1 METILI
7 KALQLIV
14 ALALL
19 IILHEGGHFFAAK
32 LFKVRV
38 EKFYLFFDW
47 KFSIFSTYSN
57 WWRKLMGKAPVKKKE
72 NGSYEYEGT
81 EYGIGWIPLG
91 GYVAISGMVDE
102 SSFKEDGSQKSFW
115 KQLPQLLKNIIIKN
129 SDVKGEPWEFR
140 THPAWQRLI
149 IMLGG
154 IIMNFITAFVI
165 YAMVLFTWG
174 ESFVKSEDMS
184 YGMKFSEQAK
194 ADGFQDGDIII
205 KTDDEVIESWST
217 SVLQEMSNAK
227 TVTVLRENPEAKD
240 GARQEV
246 VINMPEELSLLD
258 MIEPPLYA
266 SMRAPLQIDSILPGT
281 PAEDMGLKKTDKI
294 CSVNGIAVEDF
305 NDFQNSLIAL
315 QKALPENANFGD
327 SLKARQITLVLND
340 SATKQV
346 TLTPEFTL
354 GFANAMPYQDKIT
367 TKTYGF
373 FESFP
378 AGFRYGM
385 QTLASYVDQM
395 KYVFTKKGARQ
406 VGGFISIGKIFPD
419 AWNWQKFWLL
429 TAFLSIVLGFMN
441 VLPIPAL
448 DGGHA
453 LFATFEL
460 LTGKRLNDN
469 FLLVVQYFG
478 MYLLLAIMVL
488 AQMNDILRL
497 FNI

>member
-1 METILI
+1 MDTILI
-7 KALQLIV
+7 KGLQLIV

-32 LFKVRV
+32 IFKVRV

-47 KFSIFSTYSN
+47 KFSLFSTYSN
-57 WWRKLMGKAPVKKKE
+57 WWRKLMGKAPAKKKE

-115 KQLPQLLKNIIIKN
+115 KQLPQLMKNIIIKN

-174 ESFVKSEDMS
+174 ESFVKSEDMT

-194 ADGFQDGDIII
+194 ADGFRDGDIII
-205 KTDDEVIESWST
+205 KTDDEVVESWST
-217 SVLQEMSNAK
+217 SILQEMSNAK
-227 TVTVLRENPEAKD
+227 TVTVLRNGK
-240 GARQEV
+240 EV
-246 VINMPEELSLLD
+246 VINMPEKLSLLD

-266 SMRAPLQIDSILPGT
+266 AMRAPLQIDSILPGT
-281 PAEDMGLKKTDKI
+281 PAEDMGLKKTDRI

-327 SLKARQITLVLND
+327 SLRARQITLVLND
-340 SATKQV
+340 SVTKQV

-378 AGFRYGM
+378 AGVKYGWT
-385 QTLASYVDQM
+385 TLTSYADQM
-395 KYVFTKKGARQ
+395 KYIFTKKGARQ
-406 VGGFISIGKIFPD
+406 VGGFISIGNIFPD
-419 AWNWQKFWLL
+419 AWNWQRFWLL
-429 TAFLSIVLGFMN
+429 TAFLSIALGFVN

-460 LTGKRLNDN
+460 ITGKRLNDN
-469 FLLVVQYFG
+469 FLMVVQYFG
-478 MYLLLAIMVL
+478 MYLLLALMVL
-488 AQMNDILRL
+488 AQLNDILRIFGL
-497 FNI
+497 

>member
-1 METILI
+1 MDTILI
-7 KALQLIV
+7 KGLQLII

-19 IILHEGGHFFAAK
+19 IILHEGGHFFTAK

-47 KFSIFSTYSN
+47 KFSLFSTYSN
-57 WWRKLMGKAPVKKKE
+57 WWRKLTGKAPAKKKE
-72 NGSYEYEGT
+72 NGEYEYEGT

-91 GYVAISGMVDE
+91 GYVKISGMVDE
-102 SSFKEDGSQKSFW
+102 SSFNEDDSQKSFW
-115 KQLPQLLKNIIIKN
+115 KQLPHLMKNIIIKN
-129 SDVKGEPWEFR
+129 EDVKGEKWEFR

-154 IIMNFITAFVI
+154 IIMNFITAFAI

-174 ESFVKSEDMS
+174 ESFVKSEDMN

-194 ADGFQDGDIII
+194 ADGFRDGDIII
-205 KTDDEVIESWST
+205 KTDDEKVESWST
-217 SVLQEMSNAK
+217 SVLQSISNAK
-227 TVTVLRENPEAKD
+227 TVTVLREGKEII
-240 GARQEV
+240 
-246 VINMPEELSLLD
+246 INMPNELSLLD
-258 MIEPPLYA
+258 MIEQPLYA
-266 SMRAPLQIDSILPGT
+266 AMRAPLAIDSILPGT
-281 PAEDMGLKKTDKI
+281 PAEEMGLKKTDKI
-294 CSVNGIAVEDF
+294 CSVNGVEVKDF
-305 NDFQNSLIAL
+305 NDFQNSLLAL
-315 QKALPENANFGD
+315 QQALPEKANFGD

-340 SATKQV
+340 SVTKKV

-378 AGFRYGM
+378 TGVKYGWK
-385 QTLASYVDQM
+385 TLTSYADQM
-395 KYVFTKKGARQ
+395 KYIFTKKGARQ
-406 VGGFISIGKIFPD
+406 VGGFISIGNIFPD
-419 AWNWQKFWLL
+419 AWNWQRFWLL
-429 TAFLSIVLGFMN
+429 TAFLSIALGFVN

-478 MYLLLAIMVL
+478 MYILLGLMVL
-488 AQMNDILRL
+488 AQLNDILRIFGL
-497 FNI
+497 

>member
-1 METILI
+1 
-7 KALQLIV
+7 
-14 ALALL
+14 
-19 IILHEGGHFFAAK
+19 
-32 LFKVRV
+32 
-38 EKFYLFFDW
+38 
-47 KFSIFSTYSN
+47 
-57 WWRKLMGKAPVKKKE
+57 
-72 NGSYEYEGT
+72 
-81 EYGIGWIPLG
+81 
-91 GYVAISGMVDE
+91 MVDE

-340 SATKQV
+340 SVTKQV

>member
-7 KALQLIV
+7 KGLQLVI

-32 LFKVRV
+32 IFKVRV

-47 KFSIFSTYSN
+47 KFSLFSTYSN
-57 WWRKLMGKAPVKKKE
+57 WWRKLVGKAPAKKQE

-102 SSFKEDGSQKSFW
+102 SSFKEEGSQKSFW
-115 KQLPQLLKNIIIKN
+115 KQLPQLMKNIIIKN
-129 SDVKGEPWEFR
+129 SDVKGELWEFR

-174 ESFVKSEDMS
+174 ESFVKSEDMA

-194 ADGFQDGDIII
+194 ADGFCDGDIII
-205 KTDDEVIESWST
+205 KTDDEHVDSWST
-217 SVLQEMSNAK
+217 AILQEMSNAK
-227 TVTVLRENPEAKD
+227 TVTVLRD
-240 GARQEV
+240 GKET
-246 VINMPEELSLLD
+246 VITMPEEKSLLD

-266 SMRAPLQIDSILPGT
+266 AMRAPLQIDSILPGS

-294 CSVNGIAVEDF
+294 CSINGIKVEDF
-305 NDFQNSLIAL
+305 NDFQNALIAL
-315 QKALPENANFGD
+315 QKNLPENANFGD

-340 SATKQV
+340 SITKEA

-378 AGFRYGM
+378 AGVTYGW
-385 QTLASYVDQM
+385 QTLTSYADQM
-395 KYVFTKKGARQ
+395 KYIFTKKGARQ
-406 VGGFISIGKIFPD
+406 VGGFISIGNIFPD
-419 AWNWQKFWLL
+419 AWNWQRFWLL
-429 TAFLSIVLGFMN
+429 TAFLSIALGFVN

-460 LTGKRLNDN
+460 ITGKRLNDN

-478 MYLLLAIMVL
+478 MYLLLALMVL
-488 AQMNDILRL
+488 AQLNDILRIFGL
-497 FNI
+497 

>member
-7 KALQLIV
+7 KGLQLVI

-32 LFKVRV
+32 IFKVRV

-47 KFSIFSTYSN
+47 KFSLFSTYSN
-57 WWRKLMGKAPVKKKE
+57 WWRKLVGKAPAKKQE

-102 SSFKEDGSQKSFW
+102 SSFKEEGSQKSFW
-115 KQLPQLLKNIIIKN
+115 KQLPQLMKNIIKN

-174 ESFVKSEDMS
+174 ESFVKSEDMA

-194 ADGFQDGDIII
+194 ADGFCDGDIII
-205 KTDDEVIESWST
+205 KTDDEHVDSWST
-217 SVLQEMSNAK
+217 AILQEMSNAK
-227 TVTVLRENPEAKD
+227 TVTVLRD
-240 GARQEV
+240 GKET
-246 VINMPEELSLLD
+246 VITMPEEKSLLD

-266 SMRAPLQIDSILPGT
+266 AMRAPLQIDSILPGS

-294 CSVNGIAVEDF
+294 CSINGIKVEDF
-305 NDFQNSLIAL
+305 NDFQNALIAL
-315 QKALPENANFGD
+315 QKNLPENANFGD

-340 SATKQV
+340 SITKEA

-378 AGFRYGM
+378 AGVKYGW
-385 QTLASYVDQM
+385 QTLTSYADQM
-395 KYVFTKKGARQ
+395 KYIFTKKGARQ
-406 VGGFISIGKIFPD
+406 VGGFISIGNIFPD
-419 AWNWQKFWLL
+419 AWNWQRFWLL
-429 TAFLSIVLGFMN
+429 TAFLSIALGFVN

-460 LTGKRLNDN
+460 ITGKRLNDN

-478 MYLLLAIMVL
+478 MYLLLALMVL
-488 AQMNDILRL
+488 AQLNDILRIFGL
-497 FNI
+497 

>member
-7 KALQLIV
+7 KGLQLII

-32 LFKVRV
+32 MFKVRV

-47 KFSIFSTYSN
+47 KFSLFSTYSN
-57 WWRKLMGKAPVKKKE
+57 WWRKLIGKAPVKKKE

-102 SSFKEDGSQKSFW
+102 SSFKEDGSQKGFW
-115 KQLPQLLKNIIIKN
+115 KQLPQLMKNIIIKN
-129 SDVKGEPWEFR
+129 SDVKGESWEFR

-174 ESFVKSEDMS
+174 ESYVKSEDMS

-194 ADGFQDGDIII
+194 ADGFRDGDIIV
-205 KTDDEVIESWST
+205 KTDDEHVESWSI
-217 SVLQEMSNAK
+217 SVLQDMSNAK
-227 TVTVLRENPEAKD
+227 TVTVLRD
-240 GARQEV
+240 GQEV
-246 VINMPEELSLLD
+246 VINMPEEKSLLD
-258 MIEPPLYA
+258 MIEQPMYA
-266 SMRAPLQIDSILPGT
+266 AMRAPLKIDSILPGT
-281 PAEDMGLKKTDKI
+281 PAEEMGLKKTDRI
-294 CSVNGIAVEDF
+294 CSVNGIVVEDF
-305 NDFQNSLIAL
+305 NDFQNALIAI
-315 QKALPENANFGD
+315 QKALPEDANFGD
-327 SLKARQITLVLND
+327 SLKARQITMVLND
-340 SATKQV
+340 SVTKNV

-354 GFANAMPYQDKIT
+354 GFANAMPYMDKIT
-367 TKTYGF
+367 IKKYGF

-378 AGFRYGM
+378 AGVKYGWD
-385 QTLASYVDQM
+385 TLTNYVDQM

-406 VGGFISIGKIFPD
+406 VGGFISIGNIFPD

-429 TAFLSIVLGFMN
+429 TAFLSIALGFIN

-478 MYLLLAIMVL
+478 MYLLLALMIL
-488 AQMNDILRL
+488 AQLNDVLRL

>member
-7 KALQLIV
+7 KGLQLII

-32 LFKVRV
+32 MFKVRV

-47 KFSIFSTYSN
+47 KFSLFSTYSN

-102 SSFKEDGSQKSFW
+102 SSFKEDGSQKGFW
-115 KQLPQLLKNIIIKN
+115 KQLPQLMKNIIIKN
-129 SDVKGEPWEFR
+129 SDVKGESWEFR

-174 ESFVKSEDMS
+174 ESYVKSEDMS

-194 ADGFQDGDIII
+194 ADGFRDGDIIV
-205 KTDDEVIESWST
+205 KTDDEHVESWSI
-217 SVLQEMSNAK
+217 SVLQDMSNAK
-227 TVTVLRENPEAKD
+227 TVTVLRD
-240 GARQEV
+240 GQEV
-246 VINMPEELSLLD
+246 VINMPEEKSLLD
-258 MIEPPLYA
+258 MIEQPMYA
-266 SMRAPLQIDSILPGT
+266 AMRAPLKIDSILPGT
-281 PAEDMGLKKTDKI
+281 PAEEMGLKKTDRI

-305 NDFQNSLIAL
+305 NDFQNALIAI
-315 QKALPENANFGD
+315 QKTLPEDANFGD
-327 SLKARQITLVLND
+327 SLKARQITMVLND
-340 SATKQV
+340 SVTKNV

-354 GFANAMPYQDKIT
+354 GFANAMPYMDKIT
-367 TKTYGF
+367 IKKYGF

-378 AGFRYGM
+378 AGVKYGWD
-385 QTLASYVDQM
+385 TLTNYVDQM

-406 VGGFISIGKIFPD
+406 VGGFISIGNIFPD

-429 TAFLSIVLGFMN
+429 TAFLSIALGFIN

-478 MYLLLAIMVL
+478 MYLLLALMIL
-488 AQMNDILRL
+488 AQLNDVLRL

>member
-47 KFSIFSTYSN
+47 KFSLFSTYSN

-102 SSFKEDGSQKSFW
+102 SSFKEDGSQKNFW
-115 KQLPQLLKNIIIKN
+115 KQLPQLMKNIIIKN

-174 ESFVKSEDMS
+174 ESFVKSEDMN

-205 KTDDEVIESWST
+205 MTDDEVVESWST
-217 SVLQEMSNAK
+217 SVLQDMSNAK
-227 TVTVLRENPEAKD
+227 TVTVLREGQKK
-240 GARQEV
+240 
-246 VINMPEELSLLD
+246 VITMPQNLSLLD

-266 SMRAPLQIDSILPGT
+266 AMRAPLQIDSILPGS

-327 SLKARQITLVLND
+327 SLKARQIMLVLND
-340 SATKQV
+340 TITKQV

-378 AGFRYGM
+378 AGVKYGWA
-385 QTLASYVDQM
+385 TLTSYADQM
-395 KYVFTKKGARQ
+395 KYIFTKKGARQ
-406 VGGFISIGKIFPD
+406 VGGFISIGNIFPD
-419 AWNWQKFWLL
+419 AWNWQRFWLL
-429 TAFLSIVLGFMN
+429 TAFLSIALGFVN

-460 LTGKRLNDN
+460 ITGKRLNDN

-478 MYLLLAIMVL
+478 MYILLGLMVL
-488 AQMNDILRL
+488 AQLNDILRIFGL
-497 FNI
+497 

>member
-47 KFSIFSTYSN
+47 KFSLFSTYSN

-102 SSFKEDGSQKSFW
+102 SSFKEDGSQKNFW
-115 KQLPQLLKNIIIKN
+115 KQLPQLMKNIIIKN

-174 ESFVKSEDMS
+174 ESFVKSEDMN
-184 YGMKFSEQAK
+184 YGMKFSKQAK

-205 KTDDEVIESWST
+205 MTDDEVVESWST
-217 SVLQEMSNAK
+217 SVLQDMSNAK
-227 TVTVLRENPEAKD
+227 TVTVLREGQKK
-240 GARQEV
+240 
-246 VINMPEELSLLD
+246 VITMPQNLSLLD

-266 SMRAPLQIDSILPGT
+266 AMRAPLQIDSILPGS

-340 SATKQV
+340 TITKQV

-378 AGFRYGM
+378 AGVKYGWA
-385 QTLASYVDQM
+385 TLTSYADQM
-395 KYVFTKKGARQ
+395 KYIFTKKGARQ
-406 VGGFISIGKIFPD
+406 VGGFISIGNIFPD
-419 AWNWQKFWLL
+419 AWNWQRFWLL
-429 TAFLSIVLGFMN
+429 TAFLSIALGFVN

-460 LTGKRLNDN
+460 ITGKRLNDN

-478 MYLLLAIMVL
+478 MYILLGLMVL
-488 AQMNDILRL
+488 AQLNDILRIFGL
-497 FNI
+497 

>member
-47 KFSIFSTYSN
+47 KFSLFSTYSN

-102 SSFKEDGSQKSFW
+102 SSFKEDGSQKNFW
-115 KQLPQLLKNIIIKN
+115 KQLPQLMKNIIIKN

-174 ESFVKSEDMS
+174 ESFVKSEDMN

-205 KTDDEVIESWST
+205 MTDDEVVESWST
-217 SVLQEMSNAK
+217 SVLQDMSNAK
-227 TVTVLRENPEAKD
+227 TVTVLREGQKT
-240 GARQEV
+240 
-246 VINMPEELSLLD
+246 VITMPQNLSLLD

-266 SMRAPLQIDSILPGT
+266 AMRAPLQIDSILPGS

-340 SATKQV
+340 TITKQV

-378 AGFRYGM
+378 AGVKYGWA
-385 QTLASYVDQM
+385 TLTSYADQM
-395 KYVFTKKGARQ
+395 KYIFTKKGARQ
-406 VGGFISIGKIFPD
+406 VGGFISIGNIFPD
-419 AWNWQKFWLL
+419 AWNWQRFWLL
-429 TAFLSIVLGFMN
+429 TAFLSIALGFVN

-460 LTGKRLNDN
+460 ITGKRLNDN

-478 MYLLLAIMVL
+478 MYILLGLMVL
-488 AQMNDILRL
+488 AQLNDILRIFGL
-497 FNI
+497 

>member
-7 KALQLIV
+7 KGLQLII

-32 LFKVRV
+32 MFKVRV

-47 KFSIFSTYSN
+47 KFSLFSTYSN

-102 SSFKEDGSQKSFW
+102 SSFKEDGSQKGFW
-115 KQLPQLLKNIIIKN
+115 KQLPQLMKNIIIKN
-129 SDVKGEPWEFR
+129 SEVKGEKWEFR

-174 ESFVKSEDMS
+174 ESYVKSEDMS

-194 ADGFQDGDIII
+194 ADGFRDGDIIV
-205 KTDDEVIESWST
+205 KTDDEHVESWSI
-217 SVLQEMSNAK
+217 SVLQDMSNAK
-227 TVTVLRENPEAKD
+227 TVTVLRD
-240 GARQEV
+240 GQEV
-246 VINMPEELSLLD
+246 VINMPEEKSLLD
-258 MIEPPLYA
+258 MIEQPMYA
-266 SMRAPLQIDSILPGT
+266 AMRAPLKIDSILPGT
-281 PAEDMGLKKTDKI
+281 PAEEMGLKKTDRI
-294 CSVNGIAVEDF
+294 CSVNGIVVEDF
-305 NDFQNSLIAL
+305 NDFQNALIAI
-315 QKALPENANFGD
+315 QKTLPEDANFGD
-327 SLKARQITLVLND
+327 SLKARQITMVLND
-340 SATKQV
+340 SVTKNV

-354 GFANAMPYQDKIT
+354 GFANAMPYMDKIT
-367 TKTYGF
+367 IKKYGF

-378 AGFRYGM
+378 AGVKYGWD
-385 QTLASYVDQM
+385 TLTNYVDQM

-406 VGGFISIGKIFPD
+406 VGGFISIGNIFPD

-429 TAFLSIVLGFMN
+429 TAFLSIALGFIN

-478 MYLLLAIMVL
+478 MYLLLALMIL
-488 AQMNDILRL
+488 AQLNDVLRL

>member
-7 KALQLIV
+7 KGLQLIV

-32 LFKVRV
+32 IFKVRV

-47 KFSIFSTYSN
+47 KFSLFSTYSN
-57 WWRKLMGKAPVKKKE
+57 WWRKLIGKAPAKKKE

-115 KQLPQLLKNIIIKN
+115 KQLPQLMKNIIIKN

-174 ESFVKSEDMS
+174 ESFVKSEDMN

-194 ADGFQDGDIII
+194 ADGFRDGDIII
-205 KTDDEVIESWST
+205 KTDDEVVESWST
-217 SVLQEMSNAK
+217 AVLQEMSNAQ
-227 TVTVLRENPEAKD
+227 TVTVLRD
-240 GARQEV
+240 GKEM
-246 VINMPEELSLLD
+246 VITMPKEKSLLD

-266 SMRAPLQIDSILPGT
+266 AMRAPLQIDSILPGS

-294 CSVNGIAVEDF
+294 CSVNGIAIEDF
-305 NDFQNSLIAL
+305 NDFQNALIIL
-315 QKALPENANFGD
+315 QKDLPENANFGD

-340 SATKQV
+340 SITKQV

-378 AGFRYGM
+378 AGVKYGWK
-385 QTLASYVDQM
+385 TLTSYADQM
-395 KYVFTKKGARQ
+395 KYIFTKKGARQ
-406 VGGFISIGKIFPD
+406 VGGFISIGNIFPD
-419 AWNWQKFWLL
+419 AWNWQRFWLL
-429 TAFLSIVLGFMN
+429 TAFLSIALGFVN

-478 MYLLLAIMVL
+478 MYLLLALMVL
-488 AQMNDILRL
+488 AQLNDILRL
-497 FNI
+497 FGL

>member
-340 SATKQV
+340 SVTKQV

>member
-1 METILI
+1 MDTILI
-7 KALQLIV
+7 KGLQLIV

-32 LFKVRV
+32 IFKVRV

-47 KFSIFSTYSN
+47 KFSLFSTYSN
-57 WWRKLMGKAPVKKKE
+57 WWRKLMGKAPAKKKE

-91 GYVAISGMVDE
+91 GYVSISGMVDE

-115 KQLPQLLKNIIIKN
+115 KNLPNLMKNIIIKN

-194 ADGFQDGDIII
+194 ADGFRDGDIII
-205 KTDDEVIESWST
+205 KTDDEVVESWST

-227 TVTVLRENPEAKD
+227 TVTVLREGK
-240 GARQEV
+240 EV
-246 VINMPEELSLLD
+246 VITMPQELSLLD
-258 MIEPPLYA
+258 MIEQPLYA
-266 SMRAPLQIDSILPGT
+266 AMRAPLQIDSIIPGS

-294 CSVNGIAVEDF
+294 RSVNGIEVEDF

-340 SATKQV
+340 SVTKQV

-373 FESFP
+373 LESFP
-378 AGFRYGM
+378 AGVKYGWN
-385 QTLASYVDQM
+385 TLTSYADQM
-395 KYVFTKKGARQ
+395 KYIFTKKGARQ
-406 VGGFISIGKIFPD
+406 VGGFISIGNIFPD
-419 AWNWQKFWLL
+419 AWNWQRFWLL
-429 TAFLSIVLGFMN
+429 TAFLSIALGFVN

-478 MYLLLAIMVL
+478 MYLLLALMVL
-488 AQMNDILRL
+488 AQLNDILRIFGL
-497 FNI
+497 